1 MRHVNEDLV
10 KRVHAKIV
18 RFGKRVNQC
27 HHFLG
32 GLYAHNSGDGFIIAV
47 SDAYNLAKIQFGEQ
61 LQLEFVS
68 NDHQDMFLRKV
79 KTLDKTYH

>member
-1 MRHVNEDLV
+1 MKHVNENLV

-47 SDAYNLAKIQFGEQ
+47 SDAYNQIKINCGSQ
-61 LQLEFVS
+61 LQCEFVS
-68 NDHQDMFLRKV
+68 NDCEELFLRKV
-79 KTLDKTYH
+79 RKLDKRY

>member
-18 RFGKRVNQC
+18 RFGKRVNHC

-32 GLYAHNSGDGFIIAV
+32 GLYAHNSGDGFIISV
-47 SDAYNLAKIQFGEQ
+47 SDAYNFVKVSFGSR
-61 LQLEFVS
+61 LQCEFVS
-68 NDHQDMFLRKV
+68 TDSQDLFLRKV
-79 KTLDKTYH
+79 RKLDRQYS